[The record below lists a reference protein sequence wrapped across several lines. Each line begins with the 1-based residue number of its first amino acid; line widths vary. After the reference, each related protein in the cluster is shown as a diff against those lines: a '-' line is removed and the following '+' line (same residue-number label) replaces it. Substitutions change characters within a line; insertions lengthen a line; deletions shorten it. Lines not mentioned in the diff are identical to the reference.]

1 MNGKAERTNGLL
13 LQVMKMRMSQDLEAK
28 GKNWHKELP
37 SVMWALRTNVSRAI
51 RATPFSLVY
60 GAEVVLPPEVYLK
73 STRVAHFN
81 LEDQAEEREL
91 DTNLLEERRNT
102 MLSNV
107 CKYQMALKKYYN
119 KSVVQRELNIRDL
132 VLKKDIRTKDKHK
145 FSTSWEGPFIIVD
158 VAAPGAYVLVEVDG
172 GMLSNTWN
180 ADQLRKY
187 YV

>member
-1 MNGKAERTNGLL
+1 
-13 LQVMKMRMSQDLEAK
+13 
-28 GKNWHKELP
+28 
-37 SVMWALRTNVSRAI
+37 
-51 RATPFSLVY
+51 
-60 GAEVVLPPEVYLK
+60 
-73 STRVAHFN
+73 
-81 LEDQAEEREL
+81 
-91 DTNLLEERRNT
+91 
-102 MLSNV
+102 
-107 CKYQMALKKYYN
+107 MALKKYYN

-180 ADQLRKY
+180 VDQLRKY